1 MFLFTWCLRLTK
13 SEMRVKDG
21 VLSVALKPTWLNY
34 RDFPDLEM
42 LRNKTAKQ
50 ESGSNDNY
58 IKIFHPQKTCTNSS
72 QESLRK
78 KTWKKLIFWHLCA
91 ILIP

>member
-1 MFLFTWCLRLTK
+1 MLRDNIINQVFSLLVMFLFIWCLHLTK

-42 LRNKTAKQ
+42 LRNKIAKQ

-58 IKIFHPQKTCTNSS
+58 IFFFHQT
-72 QESLRK
+72 L
-78 KTWKKLIFWHLCA
+78 L
-91 ILIP
+91 